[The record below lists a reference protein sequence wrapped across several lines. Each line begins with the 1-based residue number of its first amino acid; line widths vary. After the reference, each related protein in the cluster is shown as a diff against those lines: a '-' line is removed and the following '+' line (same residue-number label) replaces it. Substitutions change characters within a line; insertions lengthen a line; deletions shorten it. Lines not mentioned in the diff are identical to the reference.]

1 MMEKWKVGYAAIV
14 MAVVAIVLVVWGS
27 IDGLIF
33 RFSHVDY
40 SETRLFLENWD
51 AYVMVVVAWVLT
63 KIASAILKA
72 SSR

>member
-1 MMEKWKVGYAAIV
+1 MMNKWKAGCTAIV
-14 MAVVAIVLVVWGS
+14 LAVVALVLVVWGS

-63 KIASAILKA
+63 KIAEAVLEPHT
-72 SSR
+72 